1 MTQVKTFFRNG
12 QCFLNISNRLFNPQE
27 SILELSFPEVNLIL
41 RVTRGYCEIK
51 IPLTLQTWTH
61 KLARLIVTE
70 HFD

>member
-12 QCFLNISNRLFNPQE
+12 QCFLNISKRLFSPKE
-27 SILELSFPEVNLIL
+27 SILELNFPEVNLIL
-41 RVTRGYCEIK
+41 RVTRESCE